1 MTHKSHIEKLIHNL
15 CPNGVEYKE
24 LGELCIILD
33 SKRKPVA
40 KGLRSKGIYPYYGAN
55 GILDYVGDYIFDGT
69 YLLLGEDGSVINE
82 DKSPVLHWAV
92 GKIWVNNHA
101 HVLEEREDVAKLRY
115 LFYVLQTID
124 VSDIVR
130 GTPPKINQQNLRGI
144 QLPLPPMPVQEE
156 IVRILDAFANLI
168 ENINTEIKERERQL
182 DCALNA
188 LFDCNIPTKTLGEIG
203 GFYRGN
209 GLQKKDFVERG
220 IGCIHY
226 GQIYTKFSTSAKETL
241 TYVPEQLA
249 KKLLKVHTGNLIIA
263 CTGENI
269 EDLCKSV
276 VWMGKEDIVIGGHS
290 VVFRHTQ
297 DPLYIAYYFQSPL
310 FAKQKVKYIIGAK
323 VSDIKAENIAKIN
336 IPLPPLAEQRTIAE
350 KLDTIEAFIANLK
363 EERALRQ
370 QQYEYYRE
378 YLINL
383 LK

>member
-1 MTHKSHIEKLIHNL
+1 MLKQSHIEQLIHNL

-33 SKRKPVA
+33 SKRKPVS

-168 ENINTEIKERERQL
+168 ENIDTEIKERERQL

-290 VVFRHTQ
+290 VVFRHNQ

-336 IPLPPLAEQRTIAE
+336 IPLPPLAEQRAIAE
-350 KLDTIEAFIANLK
+350 KLDTIEAFINNLK
-363 EERALRQ
+363 TERDLRQ

>member
-33 SKRKPVA
+33 SKRKPVS

-124 VSDIVR
+124 VSNIVR

-168 ENINTEIKERERQL
+168 ENIDTEIKERERQL

-290 VVFRHTQ
+290 VVFRHNQ

-310 FAKQKVKYIIGAK
+310 FAKQK
-323 VSDIKAENIAKIN
+323 
-336 IPLPPLAEQRTIAE
+336 
-350 KLDTIEAFIANLK
+350 
-363 EERALRQ
+363 
-370 QQYEYYRE
+370 
-378 YLINL
+378 
-383 LK
+383 